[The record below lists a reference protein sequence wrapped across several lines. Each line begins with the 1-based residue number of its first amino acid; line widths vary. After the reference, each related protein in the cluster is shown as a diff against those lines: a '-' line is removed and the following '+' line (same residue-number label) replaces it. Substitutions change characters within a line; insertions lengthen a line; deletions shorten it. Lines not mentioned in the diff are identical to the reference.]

1 MPTNA
6 LSIDIKYFEQPYG
19 ELDYIAADTSSE
31 IQPAHSPP
39 HGMRSHGALS
49 RRSVLLRHRQN
60 AQVSLQGWT

>member
-19 ELDYIAADTSSE
+19 ELDYIAADTSIE

-60 AQVSLQGWT
+60 AQVS